1 MVRHQGHFRV
11 VDAHLYHCASSPIA
25 ALLLHQP
32 DRPDHRRSLESGP
45 AVLGTASVGTE
56 RGRLRWGSELGP
68 GGCDR
73 LLSWPLWFIR
83 RYWSHH
89 HYRETVNDFRCTTS
103 LVVPV
108 YREDPEVLQRCLT
121 TWLAEKPDEII
132 LVVDDRDDLL
142 LKFLDD
148 LELPTVRIV
157 PWRHT
162 GKRGALGV
170 GVCAWPLAI

>member
-1 MVRHQGHFRV
+1 M
-11 VDAHLYHCASSPIA
+11 
-25 ALLLHQP
+25 
-32 DRPDHRRSLESGP
+32 
-45 AVLGTASVGTE
+45 
-56 RGRLRWGSELGP
+56 
-68 GGCDR
+68 GG
-73 LLSWPLWFIR
+73 LSWVPVGVIGILSWSVWFIR
-83 RYWSHH
+83 RYLSHH